1 MIEAVILRWC
11 FLLLLLL
18 LLLGCFSVK
27 DILWPMMAALSS
39 CQQHHQHPIQHWVIL
54 EHFQSFFFLL
64 HLPTSYATVAQS
76 RLRAVPVQFQGAA
89 HHRSEQHQSNISA
102 VSQLFSACFGS
113 SSSAVFEH
121 IFIVYQWYFHRSQTI
136 VSEQFQGSSRVISAL
151 F

>member
-1 MIEAVILRWC
+1 MVLSFVTVAVAAR
-11 FLLLLLL
+11 LLFRKGHSLTDD
-18 LLLGCFSVK
+18 GRFEFVQAAPPAS
-27 DILWPMMAALSS
+27 DTALSDFRALS
-39 CQQHHQHPIQHWVIL
+39 EL
-54 EHFQSFFFLL
+54 FFLL